1 MYNIKPFCVWS
12 THSIPAAL
20 SSLLFCNAASLLA
33 SSSCFSLALRLAF
46 FPCVFA
52 NLALASDSISSSEI
66 LSRKGINSDLFSGFF
81 FAAETKQFLQIFM
94 PE

>member
-1 MYNIKPFCVWS
+1 MHNIKPFCVWS

-33 SSSCFSLALRLAF
+33 SSSCFSLAFRLAF

-52 NLALASDSISSSEI
+52 NLALASDSISSSE
-66 LSRKGINSDLFSGFF
+66 KF
-81 FAAETKQFLQIFM
+81 
-94 PE
+94 